1 MGIINF
7 GLPIKI
13 AAQLK
18 DLLELN
24 TFFEGGTYMGK
35 TALAMSSL
43 FGKVL
48 TVEKS
53 PILYEKASRKLFKVS
68 NIELLKADTRDI
80 LSSYLETGFPTLFW
94 LIHWSG
100 GDTYGADDE
109 CPLLSELNIIF
120 EKSKS
125 NHAILIDDARLF
137 MARHLNLMLCPIVV

>member
-24 TFFEGGTYMGK
+24 TFFEGGTYMGN

-53 PILYEKASRKLFKVS
+53 PILRES
-68 NIELLKADTRDI
+68 LKKTFQG
-80 LSSYLETGFPTLFW
+80 L
-94 LIHWSG
+94 
-100 GDTYGADDE
+100 
-109 CPLLSELNIIF
+109 
-120 EKSKS
+120 
-125 NHAILIDDARLF
+125 
-137 MARHLNLMLCPIVV
+137 